1 MSARLTVA
9 LAAAAVLCASSAF
22 ANTLVYN
29 TTTLTGTLGTYPGD
43 LVESFTVN
51 EAGLNVVDLA
61 VFDSQA
67 NPTGRTH
74 AGITTNLMV
83 GLFNDTTNTVAIAA
97 VDFNGTAYNGTGG
110 SYFVTKAVAPYTL
123 INGDTYS
130 IEAWGFNST
139 DEDLYNGGTPQGAVK
154 FNSLGGALTNVSGAS
169 SAVGNTATNID
180 GNSTGGLINAISGN
194 TGPYPGTGGY
204 PNPCFQSTNCTTDN
218 PILRFNGTDAD
229 AAGSLVVSPLPA
241 AFPLFLGGL
250 GAMGMLGR
258 RRKRKNPATS

>member
-1 MSARLTVA
+1 
-9 LAAAAVLCASSAF
+9 
-22 ANTLVYN
+22 
-29 TTTLTGTLGTYPGD
+29 
-43 LVESFTVN
+43 
-51 EAGLNVVDLA
+51 
-61 VFDSQA
+61 
-67 NPTGRTH
+67 
-74 AGITTNLMV
+74 
-83 GLFNDTTNTVAIAA
+83 VAIAA

-194 TGPYPGTGGY
+194 TEPYPGTGGY